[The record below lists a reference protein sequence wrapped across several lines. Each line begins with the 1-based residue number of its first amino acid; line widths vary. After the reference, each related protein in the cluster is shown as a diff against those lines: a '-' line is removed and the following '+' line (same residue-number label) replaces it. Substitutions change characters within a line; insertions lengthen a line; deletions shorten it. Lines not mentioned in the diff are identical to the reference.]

1 MRKGFTMIELIF
13 VIVILGILAAVAIPR
28 LTATRDD
35 AEISAAATNISTVIS
50 DLNSYYTSQA
60 KLAVGPTAWGEM
72 TSVSPTIKIR
82 TDNCL
87 TLTPPSN
94 ATAVEI
100 GAVVGTGGLCNN
112 VWSLPAMQEIK
123 AYIDSSSGKTAHT
136 IKVGGISVVR

>member
-60 KLAVGPTAWGEM
+60 KLAPNVAGWGQM

-87 TLTPPSN
+87 TLTPPAN

-100 GAVVGTGGLCNN
+100 AASISTGGLCGN

-123 AYIDSSSGKTAHT
+123 AYIESNSGKTANT
-136 IKVGGISVVR
+136 IKVGGMSVVR

>member
-60 KLAVGPTAWGEM
+60 KVAVGPTGWGEM
-72 TSVSPTIKIR
+72 TSVNSTIKIR
-82 TDNCL
+82 TEPCL
-87 TLTPPSN
+87 TITPPTN

-100 GAVVGTGGLCNN
+100 RAQVGTGGLCGN
-112 VWSLPAMQEIK
+112 VWSLPSMQQIK
-123 AYIDSSSGKTAHT
+123 SYIQSSNGKTADT
-136 IKVGGISVVR
+136 IKVGGMSVVR

>member
-60 KLAVGPTAWGEM
+60 KLADGPTRWGEM
-72 TSVSPTIKIR
+72 TSVNSTIKIR
-82 TDNCL
+82 TNPCL
-87 TLTPPSN
+87 TLTPPNN

-100 GAVVGTGGLCNN
+100 AAQVGTGGLCND
-112 VWSLPAMQEIK
+112 VWGLPAMQQIK
-123 AYIDSSSGKTAHT
+123 AYIESNSGKSANS
-136 IKVGGISVVR
+136 IKVGGMSVVR